1 MDAKLF
7 IFVLFFL
14 VVLQQPSF
22 TCEIEL
28 SKSFYQPGE
37 TISLDVII
45 SNTTSAKEC
54 LKSLDI
60 TITDSSK
67 SLCTLTNSYPVDTE
81 CTESGEEKPYT
92 FSCVVPLQA
101 VEGVGTVEVYVETWS
116 SITCVQKEFF
126 EIGVNYPPEITGI
139 SYPPVVNPSQQYEMT
154 FSVYDNFGVEDLVSV
169 EVVLYHQVTQP
180 SEREYYLFSWEKP
193 DLYIV
198 WKSTTFVGANAS
210 IQNKEIVW
218 TLTFSLS
225 EVASPGEWTLE
236 ITVYDAAHQHQ
247 QVFERLYVT
256 KYLSF
261 HLQST
266 SRGSA
271 ASINFGKASPGEELP
286 RVTLIVVVTSNSS
299 VNVSIQGSDLYS
311 PEGTILPMGI
321 FYAEPAVGST
331 VQLDG
336 SRQVLY
342 SVYAEKNGFNREA
355 QIHIVFSGKLPEVA
369 EAGTYSGIW
378 YIIVEAV

>member
-1 MDAKLF
+1 MYAKFSIF
-7 IFVLFFL
+7 ILFFL

-60 TITDSSK
+60 TITDSLK
-67 SLCTLTNSYPVDTE
+67 LLCTLTSSYPVDTE
-81 CTESGEEKPYT
+81 CIESGEEKTYT
-92 FSCVVPLQA
+92 FSCVIPLHA

-116 SITCVQKEFF
+116 GITRVQKEFF
-126 EIGVNYPPEITGI
+126 EIGVNYPPEITVI
-139 SYPPVVNPSQQYEMT
+139 SYPAVVNPSQQYEIT
-154 FSVYDNFGVEDLVSV
+154 FSVYDNFGIEDLVSA
-169 EVVLYHQVTQP
+169 EVVLHHQMTQP
-180 SEREYYLFSWEKP
+180 SEREYYLFTWEKP
-193 DLYIV
+193 DLYTV
-198 WKSTTFVGANAS
+198 WKSNTFVGANAS
-210 IQNKEIVW
+210 IQNREIVW
-218 TLTFSLS
+218 TLTFLLS
-225 EVASPGEWTLE
+225 EIASPGEWTLE
-236 ITVYDAAHQHQ
+236 ITVYDAAHQHH

-261 HLQST
+261 HLQGT
-266 SRGSA
+266 SRGFA

-286 RVTLIVVVTSNSS
+286 RVALILVVTSNSS

-311 PEGTILPMGI
+311 PEGKILPMDI
-321 FYAEPAVGST
+321 FYVESSVGST

-342 SVYAEKNGFNREA
+342 SMYAEKNGFNRET
-355 QIHIVFSGKLPEVA
+355 QIHIIFSGKLPEVV

-378 YIIVEAV
+378 YIMVEAV